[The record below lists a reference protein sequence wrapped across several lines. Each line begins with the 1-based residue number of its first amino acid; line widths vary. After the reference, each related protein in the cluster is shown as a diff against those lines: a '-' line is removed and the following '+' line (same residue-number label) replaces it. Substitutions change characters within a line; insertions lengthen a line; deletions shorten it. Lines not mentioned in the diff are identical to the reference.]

1 MLLYDHNI
9 RSWKRMTTCIIWLL
23 YIVLLHGIRCV
34 INRVVVGGIPA
45 DVGDDKLLLMHHKK
59 IDNIDIGVRCI
70 GTFMLKIDPMKW
82 YNINI
87 NSELYFALSNKK
99 A

>member
-1 MLLYDHNI
+1 MYNLASIY
-9 RSWKRMTTCIIWLL
+9 SIITWNKVC
-23 YIVLLHGIRCV
+23 YQPGGG
-34 INRVVVGGIPA
+34 GGIPS

-59 IDNIDIGVRCI
+59 IDNVDIGVRCI
-70 GTFMLKIDPMKW
+70 GTFMVKIDPMKW

-87 NSELYFALSNKK
+87 NSELYIALSNKK

>member
-1 MLLYDHNI
+1 MLLTG
-9 RSWKRMTTCIIWLL
+9 WWW
-23 YIVLLHGIRCV
+23 
-34 INRVVVGGIPA
+34 GGFPPML
-45 DVGDDKLLLMHHKK
+45 VLMHHKK
-59 IDNIDIGVRCI
+59 IDNVDIGVRCI

>member
-1 MLLYDHNI
+1 
-9 RSWKRMTTCIIWLL
+9 MTTCIIWLL

-34 INRVVVGGIPA
+34 INRVVVGGGIPS

-59 IDNIDIGVRCI
+59 IDNVDIGVRCI
-70 GTFMLKIDPMKW
+70 GTFMVKIDPMKW

-87 NSELYFALSNKK
+87 NSYFALSNKK